1 MQIVPYANDTRTHG
15 IDLRQTCHESLIGTF
30 YVDDFDVNAA
40 MIVRPVTY
48 MGSFYVE
55 AELTA
60 IFIVHCVSRIESIQN
75 IVLKRSLSFYKC
87 AMSSSSSLVSL

>member
-1 MQIVPYANDTRTHG
+1 
-15 IDLRQTCHESLIGTF
+15 
-30 YVDDFDVNAA
+30 

-60 IFIVHCVSRIESIQN
+60 AE
-75 IVLKRSLSFYKC
+75 
-87 AMSSSSSLVSL
+87 LVVQEKGVVMQGIRRMRGLTIAI